1 MADTSVAGVP
11 AERPM
16 SPVDYPGAL
25 HQGYNGA
32 SWGGILRH
40 VPESLI
46 VKRTD
51 DHGFRHWLFPVTAS
65 C

>member
-1 MADTSVAGVP
+1 
-11 AERPM
+11 M